1 MDQSDN
7 DNELAYQRARIRLS
21 LLRNALY
28 HSYRRRFLE
37 GVVRWFNF
45 ATVLLGGAAATDFL
59 GRYGLD
65 QVEVG
70 LAVALFGALQLV
82 WDPGRRASEHQQF
95 QKEYYRLLA
104 KVPGLDLFGSDD
116 IARFD
121 RCIADLSADEPP
133 TLRGLDAK
141 AYNDALDALG
151 DFSSEAARLHIPRLH
166 RALAGWVQF
175 SGQQYQPKRT
185 GQTH

>member
-1 MDQSDN
+1 MDQSYDGT
-7 DNELAYQRARIRLS
+7 EIAFQRARIRLS

-28 HSYRRRFLE
+28 HSYRRRSLE

-59 GRYGLD
+59 SRYGLD

-70 LAVALFGALQLV
+70 LAVALVGALQLV

-95 QKEYYRLLA
+95 QREYYRLLA
-104 KVPGLDLFGSDD
+104 KVPGLERFSDDD
-116 IARFD
+116 IATFD

-151 DFSSEAARLHIPRLH
+151 DFDGEKARLHIPWLH
-166 RALAGWVQF
+166 RALASWVPF
-175 SGQQYQPKRT
+175 SGQRYQPKRT
-185 GQTH
+185 